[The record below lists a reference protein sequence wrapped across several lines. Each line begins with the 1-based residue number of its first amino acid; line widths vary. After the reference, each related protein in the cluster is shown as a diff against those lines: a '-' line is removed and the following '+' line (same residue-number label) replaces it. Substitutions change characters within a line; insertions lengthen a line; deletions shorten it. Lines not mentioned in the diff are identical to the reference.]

1 MKETTLKAIKKEI
14 LSSTY
19 LIISL
24 IASHISTVS
33 HILDDTDLADLSI
46 YLNYTAD
53 KIKTINN

>member
-1 MKETTLKAIKKEI
+1 MKQTTLKGIKKEI

>member
-33 HILDDTDLADLSI
+33 HILDDTDLEDLSI